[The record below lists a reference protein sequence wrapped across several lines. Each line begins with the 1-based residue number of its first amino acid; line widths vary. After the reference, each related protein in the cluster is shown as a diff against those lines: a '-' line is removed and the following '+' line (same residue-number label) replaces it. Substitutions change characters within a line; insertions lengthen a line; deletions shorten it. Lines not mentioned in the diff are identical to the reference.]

1 VFSLLFPRN
10 KKGFLETVLS
20 GGQAYLSEDGGPA
33 KAQREHYERS
43 DGQTD
48 DHAGGI
54 ASSTAEQ
61 SLAQG

>member
-1 VFSLLFPRN
+1 M
-10 KKGFLETVLS
+10 LS

-33 KAQREHYERS
+33 KAQREHYECS